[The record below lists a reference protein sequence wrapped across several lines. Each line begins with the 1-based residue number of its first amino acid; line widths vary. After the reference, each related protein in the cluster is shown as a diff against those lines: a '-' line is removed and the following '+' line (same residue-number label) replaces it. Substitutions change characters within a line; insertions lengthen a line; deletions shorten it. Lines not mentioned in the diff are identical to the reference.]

1 MTFTLNAS
9 HDLIP
14 DLIERRCQTTDC
26 VYYEA
31 NLTLPAQIPNPTWIK
46 VKFPIPGWPFVSDF
60 LLLGTNFLL
69 QVKCPGGWFLAHIYV
84 SKTRSWVIQ
93 CSVSYHG
100 ENQILNFQH
109 LASRILKFNVDDLQ
123 ISILDLQ
130 NIELEGFD
138 KRNVEISR

>member
-69 QVKCPGGWFLAHIYV
+69 QVKCPGG
-84 SKTRSWVIQ
+84 
-93 CSVSYHG
+93 
-100 ENQILNFQH
+100 
-109 LASRILKFNVDDLQ
+109 
-123 ISILDLQ
+123 
-130 NIELEGFD
+130 
-138 KRNVEISR
+138 